1 MGDKGVASCGTVQQS
16 GIVSARDDHH
26 DEMEEE
32 AIKLYMRAAASAI
45 ASTFRI
51 GIMSLF
57 CYSTYISSTW

>member
-1 MGDKGVASCGTVQQS
+1 MLPRVVQRS
-16 GIVSARDDHH
+16 GIVSRDDHH

-51 GIMSLF
+51 GIMGLF